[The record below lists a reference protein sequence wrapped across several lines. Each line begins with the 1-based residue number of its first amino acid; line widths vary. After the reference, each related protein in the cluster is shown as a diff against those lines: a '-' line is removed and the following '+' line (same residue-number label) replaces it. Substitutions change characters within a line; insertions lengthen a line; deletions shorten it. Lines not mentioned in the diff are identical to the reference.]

1 MPIAPEVRLRLMEA
15 GAFLYGSAVRGDAR
29 PDSDIDM
36 FLIVGEEQPT
46 RTLRRQIS
54 EAELL
59 IGRPPD
65 IVEDTAATCR
75 PRECLGPLAGTSLS
89 TRRECCT
96 TRSTVAGIAIS
107 RYVSCTR
114 GFRRWPMEW
123 TVRTAPESLREQRP

>member
-1 MPIAPEVRLRLMEA
+1 MPIAPEVTLRLMEA

-75 PRECLGPLAGTSLS
+75 PRECLGALLLSHSTGERSRHPEGALATEGS
-89 TRRECCT
+89 
-96 TRSTVAGIAIS
+96 RSGAAS
-107 RYVSCTR
+107 ERD
-114 GFRRWPMEW
+114 P
-123 TVRTAPESLREQRP
+123 SLRSG